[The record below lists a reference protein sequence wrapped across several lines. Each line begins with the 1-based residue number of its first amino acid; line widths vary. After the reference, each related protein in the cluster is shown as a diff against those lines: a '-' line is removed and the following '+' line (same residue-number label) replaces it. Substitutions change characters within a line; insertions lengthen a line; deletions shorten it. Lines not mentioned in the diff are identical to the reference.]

1 MKCPLCHSQMVID
14 DTFPEDIDM
23 ETCGGYYI
31 EYYVCKK
38 CDHVEQELIDY
49 DEPKSSED
57 AKD

>member
-1 MKCPLCHSQMVID
+1 MVID
-14 DTFPEDIDM
+14 DTIPEDIDM